1 MPTIWPAMEGYC
13 LTAVKGGR
21 MSKLT
26 LSVLT
31 VAVLGFG
38 AGIVGAAD
46 PMSDKE
52 AKPTLGERFTKDTVK
67 GTLMKMDGEYY
78 WIKDTDGRETKI
90 HVDTSTKLDKVVVG
104 DKVKAY
110 ITDKGHTT
118 TLQRGE

>member
-1 MPTIWPAMEGYC
+1 MEGYC

-31 VAVLGFG
+31 VA
-38 AGIVGAAD
+38 VGAAD